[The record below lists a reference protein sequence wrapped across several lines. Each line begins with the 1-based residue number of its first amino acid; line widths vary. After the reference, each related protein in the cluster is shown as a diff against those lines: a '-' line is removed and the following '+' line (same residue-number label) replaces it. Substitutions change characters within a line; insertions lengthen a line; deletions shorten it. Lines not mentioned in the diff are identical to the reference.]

1 MILGYD
7 TFTGNIV
14 DTPQIPFQNINKIE
28 ISNCIIDELHVRNAI
43 IDIIEKGSYDNSTI
57 LKAEFNGDMEAGSIS
72 MRENQIVKLRVK
84 RREVG
89 SVYFRTVAEF
99 EIDDNEQILTKSFTF
114 KDYEPRSNVVYE
126 WAVTPV
132 DASGIEGNLTTTTSR
147 IKFDGW
153 WIIDLDN
160 PEEYSLQFVF
170 NMDSVNIST
179 EEDREVLSTFAR
191 YGFVRYGA
199 KYAKS
204 IALKGLFSE
213 DDGFYPVETWRQIEK
228 LDKMKLMHKSFLVK
242 SGNGKRF
249 IGDIH
254 SPQENTYEAINKI
267 EDVQIEV
274 YEVGEIND

>member
-7 TFTGNIV
+7 TFMGNIT
-14 DTPQIPFQNINKIE
+14 DTPQIPMQNINKIE
-28 ISNCIIDELHVRNAI
+28 VSNCIIDELHIRNAV
-43 IDIIEKGSYDNSTI
+43 IDIIEKGSYDNMTI

-72 MRENQIVKLRVK
+72 MRENKIVKLRLK

-89 SVYFRTVAEF
+89 NTYFRTIAEF
-99 EIDDNEQILTKSFTF
+99 EMNDEQILTKSFSF
-114 KDYEPRSNVVYE
+114 KDYEPRSNVTYE

-132 DASGIEGNLTTTTSR
+132 DASGIEGNLTTTTEK

-153 WIIDLDN
+153 WVIDLDN
-160 PEEYSLQFVF
+160 PEEYSLQFIF
-170 NMDSVNIST
+170 NMDSVNISA

-204 IALKGLFSE
+204 MTLKGLFIE
-213 DDGFYPVETWRQIEK
+213 TDGFYPVETWRQIER
-228 LDKMKLMHKSFLVK
+228 LDKMKLMHKSFLIK

-254 SPQENTYEAINKI
+254 TPQESTYEGIDKI
-267 EDVQIEV
+267 EDVQIDI

>member
-14 DTPQIPFQNINKIE
+14 DTPQIPLQRINSIE
-28 ISNCIIDELHVRNAI
+28 ASNCIIDELHVRNAVM
-43 IDIIEKGSYDNSTI
+43 DIIEKGSYDDMTI
-57 LKAEFNGDMEAGSIS
+57 LKAEFNGDMEAGSIT

-84 RREVG
+84 RREAG
-89 SVYFRTVAEF
+89 NTYFRTVAEF
-99 EIDDNEQILTKSFTF
+99 ELDNDEQILTKAFTF
-114 KDYEPRSNVVYE
+114 KDYEPRSNVTYE

-132 DASGIEGNLTTTTSR
+132 DSSGIEGNLTSTTSK

-153 WIIDLDN
+153 WVIDLDN

-204 IALKGLFSE
+204 MTLKWLFME
-213 DDGFYPVETWRQIEK
+213 NDGFYPTETWRQVER

-254 SPQENTYEAINKI
+254 SPQETTYEAIRQI
-267 EDVQIEV
+267 EDIQIEV